1 MSRTSPR
8 RRRILELIS
17 NGEEDVD
24 ALADILGVSSSTI
37 RRDLASMSD
46 AGVVTRTY
54 GGAVLAHQAP
64 EQTLVAR
71 ELINQSAKEAIAT
84 TAVNQVADGDI
95 LLLDAGSTI
104 AAFGRALAERLGGRR
119 IRVVTGNL
127 PLVPVLIQSGI
138 QVTVLGGDVRPIS
151 MGVIGPYAEMVLRH
165 LTVDKAFLGAD
176 GVVAERGLCEA
187 LPEQCG
193 LKELM
198 MAQAREVFVLADA
211 SKLGTASQPH
221 WAHLPAAWT
230 LMTDDGAAPERL
242 QAFLRRPAVGV
253 FQGGRRVKG

>member
-8 RRRILELIS
+8 RQQILDLIS

-24 ALADILGVSSSTI
+24 VLAGILGVSASTI
-37 RRDLASMSD
+37 RRDLACMSD

-54 GGAVLAHQAP
+54 GGAVLAHQLP
-64 EQTLVAR
+64 EQSLGAR
-71 ELINQSAKEAIAT
+71 EATNRAAKEAIALA
-84 TAVNQVADGDI
+84 AVDQVADGDI

-104 AAFGRALAERLGGRR
+104 AAFGRALTERLGGRQ

-127 PLVPVLIQSGI
+127 PLVPLLLQCGI
-138 QVTVLGGDVRPIS
+138 PVTVLGGEVRPIS

-187 LPEQCG
+187 RPEQCV

-198 MAQAREVFVLADA
+198 MAQARELFVLADA

-230 LMTDDGAAPERL
+230 LMTDEGAPPDRL
-242 QAFLRRPAVGV
+242 QAFLRRPAVRV
-253 FQGGRRVKG
+253 FRGGRQLKG